1 MNISTHRQ
9 IANLH
14 DYFSNFDE
22 TQDPAR
28 IRISENLS
36 LCEQKKQTSIGF
48 QIVRKLLND
57 KSFDKETAS
66 QAAFVKGVLENM
78 IQGID
83 PELKTLVQLNQFR
96 KQINSQ
102 SQEVQARW
110 RGVHETYCSMYAD
123 ATAHTISKLQSA
135 VNAQRTFFKAAYMKD
150 ISSNPQLPDELLV
163 PIFSQVNL
171 KDLNALKLTCKHF
184 SRITEDSDV
193 QREVFCREV
202 GTSSSHTKDVHILK
216 NHEARCRV
224 MRSRIVEPI
233 SLIEGSNWLFAFQLK
248 FNDDHFIVSEAGTRI
263 HIYNSQTKEK
273 EKVLELPYKLIQL
286 YKNDLYIITLRG
298 NIERRNIKTL
308 VPEWEFDTSN
318 HLIDSFFL
326 EKDHLV
332 FTSQDKIIKVDFATK
347 KTVSEELSNFYGF
360 ESKCYKGNGW
370 VLQYDWDMYIPIS
383 ILYPQKAILSDSL
396 GCIPYYIEDNLLYT
410 AVKDTPMVKIFDL
423 DSLELKHSFQVDLKE
438 IQGIAQ
444 NKGILYV
451 CDAST
456 IVIIDLLT
464 KKQLNSIQTKK
475 LQKIWA
481 HSDTLFFMTP
491 EGVSYVDFSDTTMSE
506 INIFNLFGLIK

>member
-1 MNISTHRQ
+1 MNISRLYDYLYNLDGSQDHLQ
-9 IANLH
+9 MYIA
-14 DYFSNFDE
+14 DD
-22 TQDPAR
+22 
-28 IRISENLS
+28 LS
-36 LCEQKKQTSIGF
+36 ITKKKTPTTNDLRAI
-48 QIVRKLLND
+48 RKLLDTQKLDSENQ
-57 KSFDKETAS
+57 A

-83 PELKTLVQLNQFR
+83 PELKILVQLNQFR

-102 SQEVQARW
+102 SRKVQAQW
-110 RGVHETYCSMYAD
+110 RRVHDTYCSMYAH
-123 ATAHTISKLQSA
+123 ATVHTISKLQSA
-135 VNAQRTFFKAAYMKD
+135 IDAQQAFFKVAYKID
-150 ISSNPQLPDELLV
+150 TDEYAPLPDELLV
-163 PIFSQVNL
+163 RIFSQVNL

-202 GTSSSHTKDVHILK
+202 GTNSSHTEDVHILK
-216 NHEARCRV
+216 NHEARCRT
-224 MRSRIVEPI
+224 MRSRIVDPI
-233 SLIEGSNWLFAFQLK
+233 SLIKGSNWLFTFQLK
-248 FNDDHFIVSEAGTRI
+248 FNDDHFIVSQEGSRI

-273 EKVLELPYKLIQL
+273 ENVLELPYKLIQL

-332 FTSQDKIIKVDFATK
+332 FTSLDKIIKVDFATK
-347 KTVSEELSNFYGF
+347 KTVSEELSNFCGF
-360 ESKCYKGNGW
+360 ESKRYKGNGW

-438 IQGIAQ
+438 IQAIAQ

-475 LQKIWA
+475 IQKIWA